1 MVLHISGAVA
11 VFIGAATI
19 KLDASQRSTKIYRNL
34 SLARGHMLNIHGYVS
49 ECGSIDINNPSFEG
63 SIKPFMMF
71 KSLAYMTTDD
81 IHSNMIH

>member
-34 SLARGHMLNIHGYVS
+34 SLEGGICLISM
-49 ECGSIDINNPSFEG
+49 DI
-63 SIKPFMMF
+63 
-71 KSLAYMTTDD
+71 
-81 IHSNMIH
+81 

>member
-1 MVLHISGAVA
+1 MVLHISGAIA

-34 SLARGHMLNIHGYVS
+34 SLEGGHMLNIHRYMSKHRG
-49 ECGSIDINNPSFEG
+49 IDINDPPFEG

-71 KSLAYMTTDD
+71 KSLA
-81 IHSNMIH
+81 IHGN